1 LPGITLY
8 IIFYLYYVLIPVLY
22 GEDISRDFSPEF
34 KVIENMFEVHTN
46 VVWDGNRNIDE
57 NMYSGSETDLKR
69 FFPEGSFSIDI
80 KSRFLHSIGKSSPE
94 ILESRYNASMPIV
107 EGVVYP
113 EYNNLNSIMDG
124 IKNSGLKALVF
135 GGGTNVTGCFRLKPG
150 SGVIAI
156 DTSRLNSIS
165 LKGNTV
171 TVGSGTYGPELE
183 KTLNS
188 HGYTCGNFPESFN
201 YSTVGGW
208 IGTLENGQES
218 NQYGGIE
225 NAIISVRAITS
236 QGEID
241 DRIVPRESSGFP
253 AKSAFLGSEGKYGL
267 IVEATLK
274 TFRQP
279 AKRFFKSYFFKSF
292 NDGIEAIRTM
302 DRFPTIL
309 RLSDETETSIA
320 ISSGGDSSLKR
331 LFLNYLKMRGVG
343 KGAMMIGVNN
353 NSQFPDKISGGISAG
368 SFAAR
373 QWFRE
378 RYTRPAMANILWKH
392 GYVPDTLETSAMWD
406 VMPALHESTIQKFH
420 SIEKER
426 GFKGIIMAHLSHMY
440 ETGACIYFTF
450 IIRSENA
457 MEDLSAVRESIM
469 NNFIKMGA
477 ALSDHHGMGTYLK
490 KYQHPNKIRMQS
502 LLDDNLFSGWKNE

>member
-1 LPGITLY
+1 
-8 IIFYLYYVLIPVLY
+8 
-22 GEDISRDFSPEF
+22 
-34 KVIENMFEVHTN
+34 M
-46 VVWDGNRNIDE
+46 
-57 NMYSGSETDLKR
+57 
-69 FFPEGSFSIDI
+69 
-80 KSRFLHSIGKSSPE
+80 
-94 ILESRYNASMPIV
+94 
-107 EGVVYP
+107 
-113 EYNNLNSIMDG
+113 
-124 IKNSGLKALVF
+124 
-135 GGGTNVTGCFRLKPG
+135 
-150 SGVIAI
+150 
-156 DTSRLNSIS
+156 
-165 LKGNTV
+165 
-171 TVGSGTYGPELE
+171 
-183 KTLNS
+183 
-188 HGYTCGNFPESFN
+188 
-201 YSTVGGW
+201 
-208 IGTLENGQES
+208 
-218 NQYGGIE
+218 E

-368 SFAAR
+368 SFPAR

-406 VMPALHESTIQKFH
+406 VIPALHESTIQKFH